1 MNGRGGDARYGSA
14 LQEKP
19 CVGEPRLSL
28 VHVKTVRREMVSA
41 EAAVGVDAKLS
52 ISLPLHTITPPIF
65 PFLINREIK

>member
-1 MNGRGGDARYGSA
+1 MNGDARYGSA

-19 CVGEPRLSL
+19 CVGEPCLSL

-41 EAAVGVDAKLS
+41 EAAVGVYPKLS
-52 ISLPLHTITPPIF
+52 ISVALHKINPPIF